1 MLLLLMQTV
10 ITDVLLLT
18 TLCKVMLIQ
27 ALKETPAG
35 VFFMCY
41 TINTRYHIGTGHEW
55 QTGQGYNDPQAH
67 ATQE

>member
-1 MLLLLMQTV
+1 VLLLLMQTV
-10 ITDVLLLT
+10 ITDVFLLT

-27 ALKETPAG
+27 AIKETPAG

-55 QTGQGYNDPQAH
+55 QTGQSGDDGKTH
-67 ATQE
+67 STQE